1 MCAHTCRSLKFRS
14 CIFPLSFS
22 TLMYLREGLSVNLEF
37 INSVRL
43 AGQWALAIF
52 TFPAVPKG
60 WGYKHASCG
69 PNAHLSAYTAGA
81 YQLGHHEEYTFE
93 TKRQLRK
100 PEEVSRSPSIR
111 GKGKHYQSI
120 WDTAHTILRRQFRIV
135 RVTLKRD
142 SSQLHFKILKNK
154 ITDR

>member
-1 MCAHTCRSLKFRS
+1 MVWTGACVCTYMQKS

-43 AGQWALAIF
+43 AGQWASSIF
-52 TFPAVPKG
+52 SFPAAPKG
-60 WGYKHASCG
+60 WGNKHASWRT
-69 PNAHLSAYTAGA
+69 NAHLSAYTAGTCR
-81 YQLGHHEEYTFE
+81 LGHREEYTVE

-111 GKGKHYQSI
+111 GKGKHSQSV
-120 WDTAHTILRRQFRIV
+120 WDRAHTILRRQFRTV
-135 RVTLKRD
+135 RATLKKKRTVLRYT
-142 SSQLHFKILKNK
+142 SRS
-154 ITDR
+154 